1 MKKCKMVF
9 TIFLV
14 SFYMRSSE
22 FFVVNF
28 SWILKWWIV
37 IFYDTVLIL
46 DTDRSVGLHNLQS
59 QSLLAKFF
67 SVVAQSPC
75 F

>member
-1 MKKCKMVF
+1 MVF
-9 TIFLV
+9 SIFLV

-22 FFVVNF
+22 FLIDDF

-37 IFYDTVLIL
+37 LVYDTVLIL
-46 DTDRSVGLHNLQS
+46 HTDWSVGLHNLQS

-67 SVVAQSPC
+67 SVIARSPC